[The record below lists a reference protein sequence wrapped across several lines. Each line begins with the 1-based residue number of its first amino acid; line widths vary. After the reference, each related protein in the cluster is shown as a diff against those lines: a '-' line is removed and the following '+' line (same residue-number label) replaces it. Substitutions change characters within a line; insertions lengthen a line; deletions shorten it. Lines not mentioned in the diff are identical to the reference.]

1 VRDGECGAVTER
13 TLELFRDDA
22 YMRNCEAE
30 VIEVNERGGIVLD
43 KTVFYATGGG
53 QPGDVGSVGLA
64 SGEISIGAT
73 IRVGGDIVHV
83 PFENQPAPTPGG
95 EVTATIDWENRHL
108 LMRMHTATHL
118 LCSVVP
124 CGVTGGSVGPT
135 KSRIDF
141 DLADHILDKKH
152 LNEEI
157 NRLID
162 ENHNVETIW
171 ISREEFDAQPQ
182 LARTMTVKPPADA
195 QRIRLVKIGEDVDI
209 QSCGGTHVLSTGEI
223 GRLRVGKIENK
234 GARNRRV
241 NIHLEE

>member
-1 VRDGECGAVTER
+1 MRYMTER
-13 TLELFRDDA
+13 TVETFREDA
-22 YMRNCEAE
+22 YLRACEAE
-30 VIEVNERGGIVLD
+30 VIEVNDRGGIVLD

-53 QPGDVGSVGLA
+53 QPGDVGSIDLENDSV
-64 SGEISIGAT
+64 SIGAT
-73 IRVGGDIVHV
+73 IRAGGDIIHV
-83 PFENQPAPTPGG
+83 PFEDQPPPILGS
-95 EVTATIDWENRHL
+95 EVTAAIDWNHRHL

-118 LCSVVP
+118 LCSIVP
-124 CGVTGGSVGPT
+124 CGVTGGSVGPA

-141 DLADHILDKKH
+141 DLGGHVLDKQH
-152 LNEEI
+152 LHDEI
-157 NRLID
+157 NRLVEED
-162 ENHNVETIW
+162 HKVETVW
-171 ISREEFDAQPQ
+171 ISREEFDAQPE

-195 QRIRLVKIGEDVDI
+195 QSIRLVKIGDGVDL

>member
-1 VRDGECGAVTER
+1 MTER
-13 TLELFRDDA
+13 TLELYHDDA
-22 YMRNCEAE
+22 YLRNCQAE

-53 QPGDVGSVGLA
+53 QPGDTGS
-64 SGEISIGAT
+64 ISFANGSSAIGTT
-73 IRVGGDIVHV
+73 IRVDGEIVHV
-83 PFENQPAPTPGG
+83 PFTDQPNPTPGS
-95 EVTATIDWENRHL
+95 EVTASIDWENRYL
-108 LMRMHTATHL
+108 MMRMHTATHL
-118 LCSVVP
+118 LCSLVP
-124 CGVTGGSVGPT
+124 CGVTGGSVGPA

-141 DLADHILDKKH
+141 DLADHVLDKQH

-162 ENHNVETIW
+162 EDHKVENVW
-171 ISREEFDAQPQ
+171 ISREEFHSQPQ

-195 QRIRLVKIGEDVDI
+195 QRIRLVKIGDDVDL

-223 GRLRVGKIENK
+223 GRIRVGKIENK

-241 NIHLEE
+241 NIHLEG